1 MLAFLNI
8 SLFFRIKQKM
18 CTKHTR
24 EKKRLV
30 IFSQA
35 GKRAMQF
42 FGILRSTPVL
52 SASSK
57 DHCIS
62 LLLTLDKVRL
72 VDVKCG
78 NLGVCSTTGMVYT
91 GVIHEGVG

>member
-1 MLAFLNI
+1 
-8 SLFFRIKQKM
+8 M

-24 EKKRLV
+24 EKKHLV

-35 GKRAMQF
+35 GKWAMQF
-42 FGILRSTPVL
+42 FGILLSTPVL

-72 VDVKCG
+72 VDELVDVKCG
-78 NLGVCSTTGMVYT
+78 TLGVCPTTGMVYT